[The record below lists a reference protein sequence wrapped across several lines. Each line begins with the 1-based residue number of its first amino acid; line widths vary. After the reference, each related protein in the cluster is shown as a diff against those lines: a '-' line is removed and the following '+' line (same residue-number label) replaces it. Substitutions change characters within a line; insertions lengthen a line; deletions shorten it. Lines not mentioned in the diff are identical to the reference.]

1 MPYMLPLRVMLQ
13 VAMYYLVMFY
23 EALAEDLKPFRPG
36 KDTNR
41 WCDFYLVA

>member
-1 MPYMLPLRVMLQ
+1 VHVVQ

-36 KDTNR
+36 T
-41 WCDFYLVA
+41 

>member
-1 MPYMLPLRVMLQ
+1 

-36 KDTNR
+36 
-41 WCDFYLVA
+41 A

>member
-1 MPYMLPLRVMLQ
+1 MHTRVRTCDGHARYVQ

-36 KDTNR
+36 
-41 WCDFYLVA
+41 A